1 MEGEKKESEKRW
13 NSKKRCEINI
23 LIFDIDGGTFDLSV
37 LEVKDLV
44 FIDKGKFGDP
54 DFDREDF
61 DNALVDYCIEKFYEI
76 KKIKIDKNNDSEEVK
91 RLKMACENAKKILSI
106 KESTQIELN
115 CLKI

>member
-44 FIDKGKFGDP
+44 FIDKGKFGDTH
-54 DFDREDF
+54 FSREDF

-91 RLKMACENAKKILSI
+91 RIENGLWKCKKNII
-106 KESTQIELN
+106 H
-115 CLKI
+115 